1 MHAEAGCESAA
12 LFSPIF
18 CHPLHEIFCGLLS
31 SAVSPNFLQF
41 NTFIKLSVCFFLLG
55 VYRPID
61 IVIDKL
67 SKYVVGK
74 RCWKQGSECLK
85 CVKNDY
91 SHAC

>member
-1 MHAEAGCESAA
+1 
-12 LFSPIF
+12 
-18 CHPLHEIFCGLLS
+18 
-31 SAVSPNFLQF
+31 
-41 NTFIKLSVCFFLLG
+41 LG